1 MDASVEGPAVVPLDG
16 PIWFRE
22 GLADYVAALIAD
34 HVSAA
39 DFVSIYS
46 DWVTQTHNEFAA
58 TINVLPSEVLANC
71 TTPASQVWAEEMGGA
86 WQCPAGRVAVLQL
99 LNLAGPDSL
108 ERISRYFQQ
117 LANVGWEES
126 FRLMFGRSSRVFYEE
141 FGEFLLLPLN
151 EKRDL
156 VARPSFEPG

>member
-1 MDASVEGPAVVPLDG
+1 M
-16 PIWFRE
+16 
-22 GLADYVAALIAD
+22 
-34 HVSAA
+34 
-39 DFVSIYS
+39 
-46 DWVTQTHNEFAA
+46 
-58 TINVLPSEVLANC
+58 LPSEVLANC

-86 WQCPAGRVAVLQL
+86 WQCRAGRVAVLQL

-126 FRLMFGRSSRVFYEE
+126 FRLIFERSPRVFYEE